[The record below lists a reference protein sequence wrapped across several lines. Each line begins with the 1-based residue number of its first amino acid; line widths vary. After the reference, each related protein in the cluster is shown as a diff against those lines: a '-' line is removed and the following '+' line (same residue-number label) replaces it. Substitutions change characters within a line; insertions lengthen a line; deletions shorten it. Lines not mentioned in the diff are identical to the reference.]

1 MTNQQNQVFED
12 EIDLRELFEVLW
24 TNKIR
29 IIVITGLISFSSIVI
44 SLMMTNYYTSESVL
58 IARDQQDSGSLSDFS
73 GVASLVGVDLSG
85 DGASVFKVLEIIQSR
100 EFTKHLITFDNVL
113 PSIMAAESYDT
124 SSKKI
129 IFDPEIYDEESKT
142 WTREPS
148 ANGNVIPSHLEA
160 HREYADMLSVMK
172 DKITGLISIKI
183 EHVSPVFAHDF
194 LSLIIQEA
202 NNLNRE
208 IDVKTTTKAL
218 TYLKAELSQ
227 TPQVEIKKSIS
238 KLIEN
243 QLETKMMASIYDDY
257 ILIPLEPPFIPDKK
271 SGPVRSLIVILSTL
285 LAGIFSVM
293 YVLIRHYF
301 SDRKALSSKVDA

>member
-218 TYLKAELSQ
+218 TYLKTELSQ

-301 SDRKALSSKVDA
+301 SDRQALSSKVDA

>member
-1 MTNQQNQVFED
+1 
-12 EIDLRELFEVLW
+12 
-24 TNKIR
+24 
-29 IIVITGLISFSSIVI
+29 
-44 SLMMTNYYTSESVL
+44 
-58 IARDQQDSGSLSDFS
+58 
-73 GVASLVGVDLSG
+73 
-85 DGASVFKVLEIIQSR
+85 
-100 EFTKHLITFDNVL
+100 
-113 PSIMAAESYDT
+113 MAAESYDT

-218 TYLKAELSQ
+218 TYLKTELSQ

-301 SDRKALSSKVDA
+301 SDRQALSSKVDA

>member
-285 LAGIFSVM
+285 LAGIFSVL

-301 SDRKALSSKVDA
+301 SDRQVLSSKVDA

>member
-1 MTNQQNQVFED
+1 MTNQQNQGFED

-24 TNKIR
+24 KNKVR
-29 IIVITGLISFSSIVI
+29 IIAITGLISLSSIVI

-58 IARDQQDSGSLSDFS
+58 IARDQQDSGALSDFS

-85 DGASVFKVLEIIQSR
+85 DGSSVFKVLEIIQSR
-100 EFTKHLITFDNVL
+100 EFTKHLITFENIL

-124 SSKKI
+124 SSRKI

-148 ANGNVIPSHLEA
+148 ANGNIIPSHLEA
-160 HREYADMLSVMK
+160 HREYSDMLSIMK

-183 EHVSPVFAHDF
+183 EHVSPVFAHEF

-208 IDVKTTTKAL
+208 IDVATTTKAL
-218 TYLKAELSQ
+218 AYLKTELSQ

-257 ILIPLEPPFIPDKK
+257 VLIALEPPFVPDKK
-271 SGPVRSLIVILSTL
+271 SGPVRSLIVIVSTL

-301 SDRKALSSKVDA
+301 SDREPLENRSDS

>member
-1 MTNQQNQVFED
+1 MVM
-12 EIDLRELFEVLW
+12 LSL
-24 TNKIR
+24 
-29 IIVITGLISFSSIVI
+29 LI
-44 SLMMTNYYTSESVL
+44 LKLT
-58 IARDQQDSGSLSDFS
+58 
-73 GVASLVGVDLSG
+73 
-85 DGASVFKVLEIIQSR
+85 
-100 EFTKHLITFDNVL
+100 
-113 PSIMAAESYDT
+113 
-124 SSKKI
+124 
-129 IFDPEIYDEESKT
+129 
-142 WTREPS
+142 
-148 ANGNVIPSHLEA
+148 
-160 HREYADMLSVMK
+160 EYADMLSVMK

-183 EHVSPVFAHDF
+183 EHVSPAFAHDF

-218 TYLKAELSQ
+218 AYLKAELSQ
-227 TPQVEIKKSIS
+227 TPQVEIKSIS

-293 YVLIRHYF
+293 SVCLNSKYF
-301 SDRKALSSKVDA
+301 FPMDRQPL

>member
-29 IIVITGLISFSSIVI
+29 IIVITGLISLSSIVI

-183 EHVSPVFAHDF
+183 EHVSPVFAHD
-194 LSLIIQEA
+194 
-202 NNLNRE
+202 
-208 IDVKTTTKAL
+208 VKTTTKAL

-301 SDRKALSSKVDA
+301 SDRQALSS

>member
-29 IIVITGLISFSSIVI
+29 IIVITGLISLSSIVI

-129 IFDPEIYDEESKT
+129 I
-142 WTREPS
+142 
-148 ANGNVIPSHLEA
+148 
-160 HREYADMLSVMK
+160 
-172 DKITGLISIKI
+172 LI
-183 EHVSPVFAHDF
+183 
-194 LSLIIQEA
+194 
-202 NNLNRE
+202 
-208 IDVKTTTKAL
+208 
-218 TYLKAELSQ
+218 LKSMMRNQ
-227 TPQVEIKKSIS
+227 KRGQGTIS
-238 KLIEN
+238 
-243 QLETKMMASIYDDY
+243 
-257 ILIPLEPPFIPDKK
+257 
-271 SGPVRSLIVILSTL
+271 
-285 LAGIFSVM
+285 
-293 YVLIRHYF
+293 
-301 SDRKALSSKVDA
+301 

>member
-29 IIVITGLISFSSIVI
+29 IIVITGLISLSSIVI

-301 SDRKALSSKVDA
+301 SDRQALSS

>member
-1 MTNQQNQVFED
+1 MTDQQNQVFED
-12 EIDLRELFEVLW
+12 EIDLKELFTVLW
-24 TNKIR
+24 ANKIR
-29 IIVITGLISFSSIVI
+29 IFAITGLISLSSIVI
-44 SLMMTNYYTSESVL
+44 SLMMNNYYTSETVL
-58 IARDQQDSGSLSDFS
+58 IARDQEDSGSLSDLS

-85 DGASVFKVLEIIQSR
+85 DGSSVFKVLEIIQSR

-129 IFDPEIYDEESKT
+129 IFDPEIYDVESKT
-142 WTREPS
+142 WTREPP
-148 ANGNVIPSHLEA
+148 ANGNIVPSYLEA
-160 HREYADMLSVMK
+160 HREYAEMLSIIK

-208 IDVKTTTKAL
+208 IDVETTTKAL
-218 TYLKAELSQ
+218 AYLKTELSQ
-227 TPQVEIKKSIS
+227 TPQVEIKRSIS

-257 ILIPLEPPFIPDKK
+257 VLIPLEPPFVPDKK
-271 SGPVRSLIVILSTL
+271 SGPVRSLIVIVSTL

-301 SDRKALSSKVDA
+301 FDRQPIANKSDS

>member
-12 EIDLRELFEVLW
+12 EIDLRELFGVLW

-29 IIVITGLISFSSIVI
+29 IIVITGLISLSSIVI

-58 IARDQQDSGSLSDFS
+58 IARDQQDSGSLSEFS

-301 SDRKALSSKVDA
+301 SDRQALSS

>member
-301 SDRKALSSKVDA
+301 SDRQALSSKVDA

>member
-1 MTNQQNQVFED
+1 MTNQQNQGFED

-24 TNKIR
+24 MNKVR
-29 IIVITGLISFSSIVI
+29 IIAITGLISLSSIVI

-58 IARDQQDSGSLSDFS
+58 IARDQQDSGALSDFS

-100 EFTKHLITFDNVL
+100 EFTKHLITFDNIL

-160 HREYADMLSVMK
+160 HREYSDMLSIMK

-183 EHVSPVFAHDF
+183 EHVSPVFAHEF

-208 IDVKTTTKAL
+208 IDVATTTKAL

-257 ILIPLEPPFIPDKK
+257 VLIALEPPFVPDKK
-271 SGPVRSLIVILSTL
+271 SGPIRSLIVIVSTL
-285 LAGIFSVM
+285 LAGIFSVL

-301 SDRKALSSKVDA
+301 SDRQV

>member
-1 MTNQQNQVFED
+1 MTNQQNQGFED

-24 TNKIR
+24 ANKVR
-29 IIVITGLISFSSIVI
+29 IIVITGLVSLSSIVI

-58 IARDQQDSGSLSDFS
+58 IARDQQDSGALSDFS

-100 EFTKHLITFDNVL
+100 EFTKHLITFDNIL

-160 HREYADMLSVMK
+160 HREYSDMLSIMK

-183 EHVSPVFAHDF
+183 EHVSPVFAHEF

-208 IDVKTTTKAL
+208 IDVATTTKAL
-218 TYLKAELSQ
+218 AYLKTELSQ

-257 ILIPLEPPFIPDKK
+257 VLIALEPPFVPDKK
-271 SGPVRSLIVILSTL
+271 SGPIRSLIVIVSTL
-285 LAGIFSVM
+285 LAGIFSLL

-301 SDRKALSSKVDA
+301 SDRQV

>member
-1 MTNQQNQVFED
+1 MTNQQNQGFED

-24 TNKIR
+24 TNKVR
-29 IIVITGLISFSSIVI
+29 IIVITGLVSLSSIVI

-58 IARDQQDSGSLSDFS
+58 IARDQQDSGALSDFS

-100 EFTKHLITFDNVL
+100 EFTKHLITFDNIL

-160 HREYADMLSVMK
+160 HREYSDMLSIMK

-183 EHVSPVFAHDF
+183 EHVSPVFAHEF

-208 IDVKTTTKAL
+208 IDVATTTKAL
-218 TYLKAELSQ
+218 AYLKTELSQ

-257 ILIPLEPPFIPDKK
+257 VLIALEPPFVPDKK
-271 SGPVRSLIVILSTL
+271 SGPIRSLIVIVSTL
-285 LAGIFSVM
+285 LAGIFSLL

-301 SDRKALSSKVDA
+301 SDRQV

>member
-12 EIDLRELFEVLW
+12 EIDLRELFGVLW

-29 IIVITGLISFSSIVI
+29 IIVITGLISLSSIVI

-285 LAGIFSVM
+285 LAGIFSVL

-301 SDRKALSSKVDA
+301 SDRQVLSSKVDA